1 MAHQSSSLLPLC
13 YFHSI
18 YHDQDNFYVI
28 FLSTKMKDLWKQ
40 ESYLSSENV
49 SEWLAYTM
57 ESENIFPKWMCWI
70 YCYKRRNKNKEVGRY
85 SQWNLYKSKI
95 WFFRVKLSSNNLAWH
110 MWGNEFD
117 TLHRK
122 TEEIWLIFAFWLD
135 GKIPQYNF
143 IISFIFTLP
152 LLTHGN

>member
-1 MAHQSSSLLPLC
+1 
-13 YFHSI
+13 
-18 YHDQDNFYVI
+18 
-28 FLSTKMKDLWKQ
+28 
-40 ESYLSSENV
+40 
-49 SEWLAYTM
+49 
-57 ESENIFPKWMCWI
+57 
-70 YCYKRRNKNKEVGRY
+70 
-85 SQWNLYKSKI
+85 
-95 WFFRVKLSSNNLAWH
+95 VKLSSNNLAWH